1 MAVCMYYSLH
11 LCGVPA
17 KTNGMHK
24 MHSCDQVSLF
34 YFIPI
39 ILLTGAECL
48 EYILLIRELEYIAGQ
63 WNKHFRSFS
72 VPVFLLVFPE

>member
-1 MAVCMYYSLH
+1 
-11 LCGVPA
+11 
-17 KTNGMHK
+17 

-34 YFIPI
+34 DFIPI

-63 WNKHFRSFS
+63 
-72 VPVFLLVFPE
+72 